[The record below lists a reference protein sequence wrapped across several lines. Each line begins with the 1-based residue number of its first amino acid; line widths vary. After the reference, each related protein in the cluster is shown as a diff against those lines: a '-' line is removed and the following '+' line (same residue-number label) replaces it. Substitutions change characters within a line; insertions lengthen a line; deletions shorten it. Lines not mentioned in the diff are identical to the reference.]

1 MQTTSKSKT
10 PAAFPSTRWSLIQVI
25 QERGADAAKPA
36 MDEICRNY
44 WLPVYVFIR
53 RGGKNAIDAEDLTQ
67 GFFEKLLAGSFFEQP
82 DRDRGRLRNYLLRSV
97 KNYVA
102 AEHQKQQ
109 AQKRGG
115 SAELVFIDADH
126 AEGLGLTELIQSSD
140 LPPDESFERRW
151 ARDLLARGLQQLQ
164 EEYVE
169 KRQSQLFE
177 TVSPLLSE
185 IRKGAI
191 AEAAAEMNSTENAI
205 RISLH
210 RMKKR
215 YQTIIRDEV
224 RLTLEPGADVE
235 VELRYLA
242 GLVG

>member
-1 MQTTSKSKT
+1 MQTTKSRK
-10 PAAFPSTRWSLIQVI
+10 PAVFPSTRWSLIQVI
-25 QERGADAAKPA
+25 QQRGADAAKPA
-36 MDEICRNY
+36 LDEICRNY

-53 RGGKNAIDAEDLTQ
+53 RGGKNATDAEDLTQ

-102 AEHQKQQ
+102 AEYQKQQ

-126 AEGLGLTELIQSSD
+126 AEGLGLTELIPSSD

-151 ARDLLARGLQQLQ
+151 ARDLLARGLQQLRG
-164 EEYVE
+164 EYE
-169 KRQSQLFE
+169 SKDQAELFE
-177 TVSPLLSE
+177 KVSPMLSE
-185 IRKGAI
+185 KTPGAI
-191 AEAAAEMNSTENAI
+191 AETAAALGSTENAI

-210 RMKKR
+210 RLKKR
-215 YQTIIRDEV
+215 YQTIIRNEV

-235 VELRYLA
+235 TELRYLA